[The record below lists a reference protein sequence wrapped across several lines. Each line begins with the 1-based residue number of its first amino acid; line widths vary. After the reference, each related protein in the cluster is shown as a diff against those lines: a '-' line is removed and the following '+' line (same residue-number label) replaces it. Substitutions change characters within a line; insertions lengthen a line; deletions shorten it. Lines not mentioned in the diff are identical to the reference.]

1 MSWPATWHA
10 SKFQNVTPER
20 SKAWGTC
27 YQKCVQNVLR
37 TYLQNVTKK
46 DNIKLHGRGWCLEHQ
61 SSHPTERCNNSFS
74 MKLNLR
80 PRGAQNAKP
89 ERSKRKRHVIKNTFR
104 CTEET
109 ATERDSKRER
119 MNLVLERRTPKRERR
134 TLRTRSGATNIY
146 MIVDIYCW
154 HRNVW

>member
-1 MSWPATWHA
+1 
-10 SKFQNVTPER
+10 
-20 SKAWGTC
+20 
-27 YQKCVQNVLR
+27 
-37 TYLQNVTKK
+37 
-46 DNIKLHGRGWCLEHQ
+46 
-61 SSHPTERCNNSFS
+61 

-80 PRGAQNAKP
+80 LRGAQNAKP

-134 TLRTRSGATNIY
+134 TPERRSGATKNYIY
-146 MIVDIYCW
+146 IYIYIYIVYDF
-154 HRNVW
+154 HV

>member
-1 MSWPATWHA
+1 
-10 SKFQNVTPER
+10 
-20 SKAWGTC
+20 
-27 YQKCVQNVLR
+27 
-37 TYLQNVTKK
+37 
-46 DNIKLHGRGWCLEHQ
+46 
-61 SSHPTERCNNSFS
+61 

-80 PRGAQNAKP
+80 LRGAQNAKP

-134 TLRTRSGATNIY
+134 TPERRSKATKIY
-146 MIVDIYCW
+146 TYIYIYVY
-154 HRNVW
+154 HI